1 MLNVLYL
8 LWESY
13 ANHEKLPHHK
23 PDTKVNKKALAMTG
37 DKRVGESTVKSY
49 EITIRVIE
57 SSLLCQG
64 GIVCLTQSAV
74 SLLDVM
80 KFYTPEV

>member
-1 MLNVLYL
+1 
-8 LWESY
+8 
-13 ANHEKLPHHK
+13 
-23 PDTKVNKKALAMTG
+23 MTG